1 MKLDY
6 SQFNSWTYQ
15 SIATPSTFT
24 ISRIHYLNNHLKL
37 DIVINTESLRGFDI
51 AATILTHRHLKKNKR
66 HYAFIKDTITIN
78 ESGFDCVDEVN
89 A

>member
-15 SIATPSTFT
+15 SIATPSTFI
-24 ISRIHYLNNHLKL
+24 ISSTHYLNNHLKL
-37 DIVINTESLRGFDI
+37 DFVINTESLRGFDI
-51 AATILTHRHLKKNKR
+51 AASILAQRHLKKNEH